1 MTDVAQG
8 GASAGGWSPER
19 SAAGGHNPYLI
30 AFVVS
35 IATFMEVLDTTIA
48 NVALRHIAGGL
59 AVGLDESTYVIT
71 SYLVA
76 NAVVLSISGWLST
89 VLGRKR
95 FYMMCVATFTIA
107 SLLCGLA
114 WNLQS
119 LVLFRILQGLGGGGM
134 ATSEQAILA
143 DSFPPQKRGQAFAI
157 YGVAVVVAP
166 VVGPTLGG
174 WITDTYSW
182 HWVFLI
188 NVPMGLLSLLLV
200 GTLVKE
206 PSSAEEERAELL
218 SKGLRVDYVGFILI
232 AVGLGAL
239 EFVLD
244 EGQRNDWFGS
254 NMILSFALLA
264 AFCLL
269 ALIPW
274 ELSRDDPIVDIRLLG
289 TRQFGACAL
298 VMLGTFAVLI
308 STTQLLPQLLQTE
321 VGYTAMLAGLAL
333 SPGGIATMMLMPVA
347 GRLVSV
353 VQPKYLIMFGA
364 AVAALSMWHM
374 TGLTGDIS
382 YGYAALARIYLAIGL
397 PFLFLPVTTASY
409 DGVPP
414 EKTNQASALIN
425 VARNIGGSIGVAVA
439 QTLLAQ
445 RQQFHQS
452 RLIEHAAPSD
462 LGYQQTIDA
471 MTRYFQAQGS
481 NASDAASQAVAWV
494 GKTLQQQVDFL
505 AYIDVFWTL
514 AIIAALLI
522 PIAAT
527 LRSIDLSAPARGH

>member
-1 MTDVAQG
+1 MTDATQD
-8 GASAGGWSPER
+8 GAAAGGWSPER

-59 AVGLDESTYVIT
+59 AVGIDESTYVIT

-76 NAVVLSISGWLST
+76 NAIVLSISGWLST
-89 VLGRKR
+89 VIGRKR
-95 FYMMCVATFTIA
+95 FYMICVATFTVS
-107 SLLCGLA
+107 SLLCGFA
-114 WNLQS
+114 WSLES

-143 DSFPPQKRGQAFAI
+143 DSFPPEKRGQAFAI

-166 VVGPTLGG
+166 VIGPTLGG

-188 NVPMGLLSLLLV
+188 NVPMGLLSLFLV

-206 PSSAEEERAELL
+206 PSGAEEERKKLL
-218 SKGLRVDYVGFILI
+218 SKGLRVDYIGFLLV
-232 AVGLGAL
+232 AVGLASL

-254 NMILSFALLA
+254 NMIVFFAVLA
-264 AFCLL
+264 AVSLL

-274 ELSRDDPIVDIRLLG
+274 ELTREDPIIDLRLLG
-289 TRQFGACAL
+289 RRQFAACFL
-298 VMLGTFAVLI
+298 VMLGTGAVLI
-308 STTQLLPQLLQTE
+308 STTQILPQLLQTE
-321 VGYTAMLAGLAL
+321 LNYTALLAGLAL
-333 SPGGIATMMLMPVA
+333 SPGGIATLMLMPVV
-347 GRLVSV
+347 GKLVST

-364 AVAALSMWHM
+364 TVVAFSMWHL
-374 TGLTGDIS
+374 TGLDGDIT
-382 YGYAALARIYLAIGL
+382 YGYAALARVFLAIGL

-414 EKTNQASALIN
+414 DKTNQASALIN
-425 VARNIGGSIGVAVA
+425 VARNIGGSMGVALA
-439 QTLLAQ
+439 QTVLAQ

-462 LGYQQTIDA
+462 LGYQQTIDT
-471 MTRYFQAQGS
+471 MTRFFQAQGS
-481 NASDAASQAVAWV
+481 NASDAALQAVAWV
-494 GKTLQQQVDFL
+494 GRTLQQQVDFL

-514 AIIAALLI
+514 AIIAVLMI
-522 PIAAT
+522 PTAAVMRPIN
-527 LRSIDLSAPARGH
+527 LRAPARGH

>member
-95 FYMMCVATFTIA
+95 FYMMCVATFTVA
-107 SLLCGLA
+107 SLLCGFA
-114 WNLQS
+114 WNLQA

-218 SKGLRVDYVGFILI
+218 SKGLRVDYVGFVLI

-289 TRQFGACAL
+289 TRQFGACAV

-462 LGYQQTIDA
+462 LGYQQTIDT

-505 AYIDVFWTL
+505 AYIDVFWSL

-527 LRSIDLSAPARGH
+527 LRSIDLGAPARGH